1 MVVKIILSLIFLF
14 SYVFSTE
21 IISAW
26 DVNVG
31 KINPHLYSPNQMYAQ
46 VMIYQGLVRYT
57 EEGIQPEIAESWEIS
72 NEGKTYTFHIKRDLK
87 FSDGSPL
94 DAYAIQ
100 SNFDAILENK
110 SRHSWLGITNKIK
123 SYKALNPLVF
133 ELELNS
139 PYVATLNEL
148 SLARPFRIIA
158 QNAMINKSTKDGIRA
173 PIGSGAFMLE
183 ESVLG
188 VRDVFVPNPYFS
200 GKKPQISRLVM
211 KILPDAHARILAF
224 ESGALD
230 ILVGRDSISRE
241 NFKRLSQ
248 NTKYQTIT
256 SKPQGTF
263 QIVLNASKDRPTS
276 NKDLRRAIIM
286 GVNRDLIWQKI
297 LLKIDEKADFLFNP
311 ALPFTDVGLEKIA
324 FNPIKAKELLEDKKF
339 KPLEFV
345 YIANNPIQK
354 AIAEAIALDL
364 SKIGL
369 EIRLVASESIGFY
382 QSQKNGNFDLIFNDT
397 WGNPYDPHSFIASML
412 VPSHADF
419 TIQKDLTNK
428 KDIDANIYRILN
440 AYGDKELQQEYTN
453 LLTALHQSDIYLP
466 LAYTL
471 VLGVYR
477 KDKIQSYHFGNMES
491 EFLFEELEMRKKR
504 E

>member
-276 NKDLRRAIIM
+276 NKDLRKAIIM
-286 GVNRDLIWQKI
+286 AVNKNLIWEKI
-297 LLKIDEKADFLFNP
+297 LLQIDPKADFLFNP
-311 ALPFTDVGLEKIA
+311 LLSFSNVGLEKVP
-324 FNPIKAKELLEDKKF
+324 FNVAEAKRLLKDKKF

-397 WGNPYDPHSFIASML
+397 WGNPYDPYSFIASML

-471 VLGVYR
+471 VLGVYH

>member
-26 DVNVG
+26 DVNAG

-57 EEGIQPEIAESWEIS
+57 EEGIQPEIADSWGIS
-72 NEGKTYTFHIKRDLK
+72 NEGKTYTFHIKKDLK

-100 SNFDAILENK
+100 LNFDAILENK

-158 QNAMINKSTKDGIRA
+158 PSAMIDKSTKDGIKA

-188 VRDVFVPNPYFS
+188 VRDVFVPNPYYV
-200 GKKPQISRLVM
+200 GKKPQISRFVM

-248 NTKYQTIT
+248 NPKYQTIT

-276 NKDLRRAIIM
+276 NKDLRKAIIM
-286 GVNRDLIWQKI
+286 AVNKNLIWEKI
-297 LLKIDEKADFLFNP
+297 LLQIDPKADFLFNP
-311 ALPFTDVGLEKIA
+311 SLPFADVGLEKIP
-324 FNPIKAKELLEDKKF
+324 FNVAEAKTLLKDKKF

-345 YIANNPIQK
+345 YIGNNPTQK

-364 SKIGL
+364 AKIGV
-369 EIRLVASESIGFY
+369 EVKLVATETIGFY
-382 QSQKNGNFDLIFNDT
+382 QNQKNGNFDLIFNDT

-419 TIQKDLTNK
+419 AAQRDLENK
-428 KDIDANIYRILN
+428 KDIDANIHRILN
-440 AYGDKELQQEYTN
+440 AYREKELQQEYTK
-453 LLTALHQSDIYLP
+453 LFTSLHQSDIYLP

-471 VLGVYR
+471 VLGVYH

-491 EFLFEELEMRKKR
+491 EFLFESIKIQEKR